1 MFLFCVFFF
10 FIRKHDVSSVRFVG
24 SGLCLFFQKDT
35 VGED

>member
-10 FIRKHDVSSVRFVG
+10 DRKHAVGSVRFVG
-24 SGLCLFFQKDT
+24 SGLCLFFQKET